1 MFPLWGHEGSADH
14 LEALKHRHRA
24 SPVPYKESIMSKYM
38 HLTVTVLPYYPRDLE
53 ETYPKLARHLKSL
66 ASDLVA
72 RNPSLYEIAGQ
83 LDKLLYTFDG
93 TPLRDVFLRHREN
106 LRTIYKSIEENIADW
121 NLAEADRL
129 LYKIEDAFDQIE
141 SELD

>member
-1 MFPLWGHEGSADH
+1 
-14 LEALKHRHRA
+14 
-24 SPVPYKESIMSKYM
+24 M
-38 HLTVTVLPYYPRDLE
+38 HLTVTVVPFYPKDLE

-66 ASDLVA
+66 ASDLVE
-72 RNPSLYEIAGQ
+72 RNPSLYGIAGQ

-93 TPLRDVFLRHREN
+93 TPLREVLLRHREN
-106 LRTIYKSIEENIADW
+106 LRTLYKSIEANIADW

-129 LYKIEDAFDQIE
+129 LYKIEDAFDKIE